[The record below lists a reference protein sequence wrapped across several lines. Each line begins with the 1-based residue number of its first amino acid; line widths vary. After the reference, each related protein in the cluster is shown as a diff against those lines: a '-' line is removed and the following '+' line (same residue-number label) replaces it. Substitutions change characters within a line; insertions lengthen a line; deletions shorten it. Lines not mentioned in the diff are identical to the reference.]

1 MFPIVLGYIFLRT
14 LKDEYVLS
22 GVVISI
28 YKISCLICHG
38 IVVLKIEHY
47 QMLLLYPIFH
57 HGHGELGTMG
67 PRRPPYPHYSLVTLL
82 LRIFSFS
89 YLLCTIF
96 YKYGPSLND
105 RS

>member
-14 LKDEYVLS
+14 LKDESVLS
-22 GVVISI
+22 GVIISI

-47 QMLLLYPIFH
+47 QILLLYPIFH

-67 PRRPPYPHYSLVTLL
+67 PRKTTMSTFFGDPIIMYIFVFLFTLHH
-82 LRIFSFS
+82 
-89 YLLCTIF
+89 F
-96 YKYGPSLND
+96 YKYGHS
-105 RS
+105 